1 MIHKF
6 QPSISCYTGSITKIL
21 NYYKIDQ
28 SEENLF
34 YSKKLLELKCSS
46 VYDGIYTNLECLTNA
61 YLNDCG
67 IVVRDIKLQHL
78 SELDKLIKKYGRLL
92 LKIDCKNLTYA
103 KVFKNAITGQRKHYI
118 VVTNITDKYIEIID
132 SYIPSTPTT
141 IYEGKLMLTKEKLME
156 MEFKYLDISK
166 INKDVTINKVF
177 LLDQIIQGYFISVDE
192 AYGQFISNLKGIGVS
207 NADKEDGKILLYEMA
222 TALSVSGTIISRRML
237 CKLLKEIKLV
247 PDTLIL
253 ELSRIEY
260 KYNALRLLLL
270 KSYVNLSQENLESII
285 KKVQELKAFESDK
298 YNKVYKILN
307 KLN

>member
-132 SYIPSTPTT
+132 SYIHSTPTT

>member
-1 MIHKF
+1 M
-6 QPSISCYTGSITKIL
+6 
-21 NYYKIDQ
+21 
-28 SEENLF
+28 
-34 YSKKLLELKCSS
+34 
-46 VYDGIYTNLECLTNA
+46 
-61 YLNDCG
+61 
-67 IVVRDIKLQHL
+67 
-78 SELDKLIKKYGRLL
+78 IKKYGRLL

-285 KKVQELKAFESDK
+285 NKVQELKAFESDK

-307 KLN
+307 KVNY